1 MINKNQEL
9 NPRINQNFCYSLKNQ
24 LNEQFSNKI
33 SSEDKKYIENLT
45 KETLNWM
52 DAHQDATK
60 EEYESKMKEVEG
72 KIQPIF
78 AKLYQ
83 AGGAS
88 AGGMPGGSAPQ
99 QNNSKQS
106 DAKGPKIEEVD

>member
-1 MINKNQEL
+1 MNRIQLDNSLFINLIQM
-9 NPRINQNFCYSLKNQ
+9 
-24 LNEQFSNKI
+24 NEQFANKI
-33 SSEDKKYIENLT
+33 SSEDKKSIEYLT

-52 DAHQDATK
+52 DAHQDETK
-60 EEYESKMKEVEG
+60 EEYESKMKEVEWM
-72 KIQPIF
+72 IQPIF

-88 AGGMPGGSAPQ
+88 AGMPGGSAPQ